1 MEAGDRDAVVNEF
14 REGVTK
20 ILIATD
26 VLSRGFDVS
35 QVGRG
40 MHAGGC
46 IAGHVGVLCWRVRAC
61 CLTMHQPS
69 SGIPAGKCMYVAGV
83 HH

>member
-35 QVGRG
+35 QVGC
-40 MHAGGC
+40 AL
-46 IAGHVGVLCWRVRAC
+46 VL
-61 CLTMHQPS
+61 QE
-69 SGIPAGKCMYVAGV
+69 VAHDTILQV
-83 HH
+83 TLVLNTCTPHTTQHTRHIYNTQHTTHTLR